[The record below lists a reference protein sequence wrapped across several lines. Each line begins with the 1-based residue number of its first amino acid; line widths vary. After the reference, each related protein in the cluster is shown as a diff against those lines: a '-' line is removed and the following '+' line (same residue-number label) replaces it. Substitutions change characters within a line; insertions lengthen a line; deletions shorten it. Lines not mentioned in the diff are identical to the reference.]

1 MVPAIIENEHAAGG
15 AQCIRFHV
23 YPRPRRPGVILGG
36 WQHAGESV
44 DPKGPP
50 PIDHSRLGTSVE
62 IEFQR
67 AVTVANQDGVP
78 FVWVDDPNG
87 LFPPSARPSF
97 RRAPGSARL
106 VAGWPRAPKPSPQS

>member
-1 MVPAIIENEHAAGG
+1 MVPAIIENEQAAGG

-23 YPRPRRPGVILGG
+23 YPSPTRPGVILGS
-36 WQHAGESV
+36 WQHAGEPV
-44 DPKGPP
+44 GPKGPA
-50 PIDHSRLGTSVE
+50 PIDGNLLGATVD

-67 AVTVANQDGVP
+67 AVTVAHQDGVP

-97 RRAPGSARL
+97 SCAQAR
-106 VAGWPRAPKPSPQS
+106 P